1 MANICVSVVSEL
13 NLIDNAE
20 FIKRPGLIIINKK
33 NNKIEKKN
41 YFFPRNNNELKKV
54 KNLYK
59 FENDFDHNVKFDLNC
74 RYGFTGIKL
83 YKNIIYCS
91 YYNLIYKIDKKN
103 FRVIS
108 IISNHLMEDVHSID
122 IKNDKIF
129 FVNNKLNLIIACN
142 LKGKIIFSKKINNNL
157 KLTNFKTKE
166 DRRYIKKVR
175 RGPQG
180 LFHFNYTQIFKNY
193 IYLTSRSTNSVIK
206 IDLNFKKATL
216 CTFQYIKPSLIHDGI
231 FYNKNIYFTSING
244 FIKIFKYNF
253 KNSETLLKK
262 IIDLNNYKEIKK
274 VVWCR
279 GLLLDGNTIYIGING
294 YKFDDSFKNFE
305 LISLNLPSF
314 KFNKSFK
321 SDNLIDKST
330 YRYMSIFQIIK
341 I

>member
-1 MANICVSVVSEL
+1 
-13 NLIDNAE
+13 
-20 FIKRPGLIIINKK
+20 
-33 NNKIEKKN
+33 
-41 YFFPRNNNELKKV
+41 
-54 KNLYK
+54 
-59 FENDFDHNVKFDLNC
+59 
-74 RYGFTGIKL
+74 
-83 YKNIIYCS
+83 
-91 YYNLIYKIDKKN
+91 
-103 FRVIS
+103 
-108 IISNHLMEDVHSID
+108 MEDVHSID

-244 FIKIFKYNF
+244 FIKIFKYI
-253 KNSETLLKK
+253 LKILK
-262 IIDLNNYKEIKK
+262 LY
-274 VVWCR
+274 
-279 GLLLDGNTIYIGING
+279 
-294 YKFDDSFKNFE
+294 
-305 LISLNLPSF
+305 
-314 KFNKSFK
+314 
-321 SDNLIDKST
+321 
-330 YRYMSIFQIIK
+330 
-341 I
+341 